1 MDIGPQL
8 TQTISNMATH
18 IVFGSRVD
26 YSSDQLDN
34 LQFTDYL
41 SKRHTVAMFPLISVS
56 NIKGNHSSLS
66 MGVIG
71 EPGNSWEGG

>member
-41 SKRHTVAMFPLISVS
+41 SKRGLLNILPIIKVKWWCITAVSCNTVSAWVGLA
-56 NIKGNHSSLS
+56 
-66 MGVIG
+66 
-71 EPGNSWEGG
+71 